1 MEPNEEE
8 LIAPEPLEV
17 GDQGLGDDD
26 LGEGVSEEA
35 FGLYGNKDLK
45 YGTEVNQCCSG
56 ALWVPIEVL
65 EDGYGHRIGL

>member
-1 MEPNEEE
+1 MKYSLFQSLLKLVTKALAMTTSAE
-8 LIAPEPLEV
+8 
-17 GDQGLGDDD
+17 
-26 LGEGVSEEA
+26 VSEEA